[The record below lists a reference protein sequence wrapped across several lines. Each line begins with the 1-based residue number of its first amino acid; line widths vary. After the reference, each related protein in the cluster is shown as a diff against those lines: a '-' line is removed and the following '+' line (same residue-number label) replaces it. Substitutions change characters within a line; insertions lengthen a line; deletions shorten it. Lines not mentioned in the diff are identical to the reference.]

1 MAEEA
6 KKQESPKDPNKY
18 ADYGAAMAPV
28 KNNPMAV
35 EWQKTDEVPLAAAT
49 TAPALDAH
57 VRSAETAAALLAQIK
72 GAYAGDPRTLTV
84 IGAVSQH
91 VMTDLPAKRKIWNA
105 ALLAAF
111 RTAKGDV
118 YVQTFVLD
126 QLRWCGE
133 NADDVRALAA
143 AATDAHVKEYIDWVA
158 AELAGAFL
166 PAK

>member
-1 MAEEA
+1 MADNA
-6 KKQESPKDPNKY
+6 KKPEPYKDPNKY
-18 ADYGAAMAPV
+18 ADYGAAMAPA
-28 KNNPMAV
+28 KNDPMAV
-35 EWQKTDEVPLAAAT
+35 EWQKTDEAPLAAAT
-49 TAPALDAH
+49 VAPALDAH

-72 GAYAGDPRTLTV
+72 GAYAGDPRALTV
-84 IGAVSQH
+84 IGAVSQY

-111 RTAKGDV
+111 RKAKGDA

-133 NADDVRALAA
+133 SADDARALAD